1 MSCLGFPRRPSF
13 WILTLFSIF
22 LISAAATAQ
31 MAFSFSNV
39 SFGTV
44 QIGSSLII
52 PVPVT
57 NTGKSIV
64 NISQAAVSGTGFS
77 FAGPN
82 LPITLAPQ
90 QTANLSVSFA
100 PQTAGAVSGSLTFS
114 GWASWGG
121 HNTVHSTTGTVPL
134 SGTGYTALAPGYLTA
149 PASMNLGSV
158 AVGGSQ
164 TQSFTLSNSGGSSLT
179 ISGATFSGTGFS
191 VSGLTFPYT
200 LAAGGSASL
209 SVIFAPTAAGTDTAT
224 VTLSSDASDPSVA
237 VSLTGS
243 ATTSSG
249 TLGVTPGSMSFGTVT
264 IGTALS
270 QSGNITASGGSVTL
284 SSVSSSNSAFTV
296 GGLTLPVTL
305 AAGQSVPFT
314 VSFAPTATATASAN
328 ISFLTSTSALS
339 AETATGSGGTTQHIV
354 DLSWNA
360 STSTSIT
367 GYNVYRGGA
376 ATGPFSKINP
386 ALNTSMNFSDST
398 VQSGQTYYYVTTA
411 VDSAGIESSY
421 SNQVQAVVPFP

>member
-1 MSCLGFPRRPSF
+1 MSCTGLPRRLSF
-13 WILTLFSIF
+13 WILILFSML

-52 PVPVT
+52 PMPVT
-57 NTGKSIV
+57 NTGKSTV
-64 NISQAAVSGTGFS
+64 TISQAAVSGTGFS

-82 LPITLAPQ
+82 LPLSLAPQ
-90 QTANLSVSFA
+90 QTANLSVSFS

-121 HNTVHSTTGTVPL
+121 HNTVHTATSTVAL
-134 SGTGYTALAPGYLTA
+134 SGTGYSALAPGYLTA

-164 TQSFTLSNSGGSSLT
+164 TQALTLSNSGGSSLT
-179 ISGATFSGTGFS
+179 ISGATVSGAGFS

-209 SVIFAPTAAGTDTAT
+209 SVIFAPTAAGTDTAR
-224 VTLSSDASDPSVA
+224 VTLSSDASNPSVA

-249 TLGVTPGSMSFGTVT
+249 TLGLTPGSMNFGTVT
-264 IGTALS
+264 IGTAQS
-270 QSGNITASGGSVTL
+270 QSGNITASGGSVTV
-284 SSVSSSNSAFTV
+284 SSVSSSNSVFTV

-314 VSFAPTATATASAN
+314 VSFAPTATATTSAN
-328 ISFLTSTSALS
+328 ISFVTSTSTS
-339 AETATGSGGTTQHIV
+339 SVETAIGSGGTIQHII

-360 STSTSIT
+360 STSTSVM

-386 ALNTSMNFSDST
+386 SLNTSMNYSDST

-411 VDSAGIESSY
+411 VDTAGGESSY